1 MTVNLVKGQNTPL
14 NSGLTKVRVG
24 LGWDPRVEPGIEFD
38 LDASAFMLG
47 ANSKVRS
54 DADFIFFNQLEAKDG
69 SVKHLGDNRTGEGEG
84 DDEQIVVDLKKVPAD
99 VERVIFT
106 VTIYEAAKRGQN
118 FGMVANSFIRLVDM
132 KTNEELAR
140 FDLGEDACVNMAL
153 VFGELYRR
161 NGAWKFRA
169 LGQGYDYELLQLAR
183 KLGVNV

>member
-1 MTVNLVKGQNTPL
+1 MTLSLVKGQNTTL
-14 NSGLTKVRVG
+14 DSGIEKALVG
-24 LGWDPRVEPGIEFD
+24 LGWDPRPDAGDEFD

-54 DADFIFFNQLEAKDG
+54 DADFIFFNQLESKDG
-69 SVKHLGDNRTGEGEG
+69 SVKHLGDNRTGEGDG

-99 VERVIFT
+99 VERIVFT
-106 VTIYEAAKRGQN
+106 VTIYESTKRGQN
-118 FGMVANSFIRLVDM
+118 FGMVANAFIRLVDM
-132 KTNEELAR
+132 KTNEEIAR
-140 FDLGEDACVNMAL
+140 FDLAEDACVNMAL